1 MLWRDYMS
9 LPIVLIVIVTI
20 MSIFSL
26 AIILLVKKNKVSL
39 NQIIDKKPVR
49 VYKNGE
55 QEIK

>member
-1 MLWRDYMS
+1 MS

>member
-1 MLWRDYMS
+1 MS
-9 LPIVLIVIVTI
+9 FPIVLIVIVTI

-26 AIILLVKKNKVSL
+26 AIILLVKKNNVSL
-39 NQIIDKKPVR
+39 KQSVDKKLVR